1 MGKRCQER
9 ASCLAF
15 SKMKMEPRRSN
26 TDYSWVLL
34 PLLSWQR
41 SPLLE
46 PQSHKSSMKLNA
58 RSRAKPGLLP
68 QRHVR
73 KRVGSSLSAVRGDRG
88 STAVEFAVILPVF
101 LLLVFSLID
110 FGRYFYSRVV
120 ITNASIE
127 VASAITRGLYTEGD
141 SVTNKNQRITAVL
154 DNVAPSIAS
163 FAQLQSSA
171 VLNYSIPTACPN
183 SAGTTTVEISSPFA
197 SISPITSFLSEVNSK
212 STMRCIR

>member
-1 MGKRCQER
+1 MR
-9 ASCLAF
+9 
-15 SKMKMEPRRSN
+15 
-26 TDYSWVLL
+26 
-34 PLLSWQR
+34 
-41 SPLLE
+41 
-46 PQSHKSSMKLNA
+46 LNA
-58 RSRAKPGLLP
+58 RSQARPGLLP

-73 KRVGSSLSAVRGDRG
+73 KKVSSSISVVRGDRG

-110 FGRYFYSRVV
+110 FGRYFYSRVI

-141 SVTNKNQRITAVL
+141 SVANKNQRITAVL
-154 DNVAPSIAS
+154 DNVAPSIAT

-171 VLNYSIPTACPN
+171 VLTFSVPTACPN
-183 SAGTTTVEISSPFA
+183 SVGTTTAEISTSFA
-197 SISPITSFLSEVNSK
+197 SISPITSFLTDVRSQ